1 MTTKFLASAREVG
14 LLQGFGLPPKIIA
27 LYRADFDDE
36 GYVSSQY
43 QLDAA
48 LQLWLPTHAVADFV
62 YLGEGNLQYVERA
75 DIEAYFVS
83 VFPNWAT
90 ARHAGRIGLGR
101 QLEDLT
107 VEDPSLV
114 YDFYFA
120 QWSKSPHDCAYFQV
134 QADSEEANVWLIEF
148 SSDRFNSPHLTS
160 KQREA
165 IIEAGFHEPTST
177 RTDSDDYEYEL
188 PDDYSSPNFHLRINH
203 ASADQV
209 VDKIRG
215 VLIHGFDALGF
226 GGLDDIDKA

>member
-14 LLQGFGLPPKIIA
+14 LLQGFGLPPKIIK

-43 QLDAA
+43 QLDAT

-62 YLGEGNLQYVERA
+62 YLGEGNLQYVDRA
-75 DIEAYFVS
+75 DIEAYFAS

-90 ARHAGRIGLGR
+90 TNKPGRIGLAH
-101 QLEDLT
+101 QLDDLN
-107 VEDPSLV
+107 EENPSLV
-114 YDFYFA
+114 YDFYFG
-120 QWSKSPHDCAYFQV
+120 QWSKSQHDCAYFQV
-134 QADSEEANVWLIEF
+134 QVDTEYFNEWWIEF

-177 RTDSDDYEYEL
+177 RTDGEHYEYEHL
-188 PDDYSSPNFHLRINH
+188 DDYSSPNFHLRLNH

-226 GGLDDIDKA
+226 GGLDDIAKG